1 MFESLAGLCKTPLN
15 AVIGLINGAIAGI
28 NNIGV
33 TIPDWVPEVG
43 GKDFHINLPT
53 IPMLYSGTMDWKGG
67 PAMIHDRGAEIVD
80 LPSGTRVYPHDK
92 SLRKAYQDGA
102 ASKGRTGVVIEKIA
116 DTIVFKKEE
125 DMDKFIDKFA
135 KKLEE
140 IQNNGGG
147 NDDGYIP
154 ELG

>member
-1 MFESLAGLCKTPLN
+1 
-15 AVIGLINGAIAGI
+15 
-28 NNIGV
+28 
-33 TIPDWVPEVG
+33 
-43 GKDFHINLPT
+43 
-53 IPMLYSGTMDWKGG
+53 
-67 PAMIHDRGAEIVD
+67 MIHDRGAEIVD

-92 SLRKAYQDGA
+92 SLKKAYQDGA

-140 IQNNGGG
+140 IKNNGGG
-147 NDDGYIP
+147 DDDGYIP